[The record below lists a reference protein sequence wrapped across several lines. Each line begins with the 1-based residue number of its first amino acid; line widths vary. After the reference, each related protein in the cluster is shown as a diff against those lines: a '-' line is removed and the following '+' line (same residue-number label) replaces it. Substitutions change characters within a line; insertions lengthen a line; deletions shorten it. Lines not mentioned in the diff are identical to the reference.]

1 MGVQLVSTPAKWDSA
16 SRPMESVF
24 LSTLSPASIPGES
37 NLPIFEIRKPNL
49 FELANAPTLDA
60 EDVIVT
66 GDWSLA
72 NFVAGDYVTITGTAG
87 GTYSGTFRV
96 SKSVNVNIIVIEVTY
111 TSDDTGGL
119 LSRFYRNFVLRS
131 QVTASNDG
139 FNPKTYTLLPNSSG
153 LFVLNPS
160 DYISRTFPSIFTEVF
175 PGTGYAGTGSLLRS
189 VVQSYSANVG
199 EAYDVPTNGIPEF
212 FDPGPAFKI
221 VNSRYVVNS
230 QHPYH
235 EVTADGMEVLRYTD
249 TYDDYIVNNV
259 TTGSA
264 RFLTYG
270 PSDGQQECAAGE
282 DFFLCYLW
290 DGNRNSG
297 LELTVS
303 RYTAAGT
310 FIANS
315 DFAIPIPQLP
325 GALVVNV
332 GLSQLAFTI
341 EANTAYYVVALQNG
355 GDQLITEPFRIT
367 IRTDCGATER
377 RMFWRN
383 GLGGIDQ
390 YTFTAR
396 EDENVEVETRTITK
410 PYMSRDFRYVEW
422 NERAYRTDIK
432 RTYNVW
438 GKPQKWSFNR
448 WLSRSLAESADIVT
462 PILSDTWTKVILEDA
477 TVPSYSTRGGA
488 QRMSLSY
495 RLGVDNRKQQQ

>member
-1 MGVQLVSTPAKWDSA
+1 MGVQLVSQPAKWDSA

-24 LSTLSPASIPGES
+24 LSTLSPASLPGES

-66 GDWSLA
+66 GDWSLS
-72 NFVAGDYVTITGTAG
+72 NFVAGDYVTITDTAG
-87 GTYSGTFRV
+87 SNYIGTFRV
-96 SKSVNVNIIVIEVTY
+96 SKSVNVNIIVIETQY
-111 TSDDTGGL
+111 TIDEAGGL
-119 LSRFYRNFVLRS
+119 LSRFYRNYVMRA

-160 DYISRTFPSIFTEVF
+160 DYLSRTYPSVFTEVF
-175 PGTGYAGTGSLLRS
+175 PGTGFAGIGTFLRS
-189 VVQSYSANVG
+189 VVQAYGVTIG
-199 EAYDVPTNGIPEF
+199 EAYDQPINGIPEF
-212 FDPGPAFKI
+212 FDPGPAFKLVSNRFVI
-221 VNSRYVVNS
+221 NS

-235 EVTADGMEVLRYTD
+235 EVTANGTEVLRYTD
-249 TYDDYIVNNV
+249 TYDNYLVNNA
-259 TTGSA
+259 TTGNA

-270 PSDGQQECAAGE
+270 PTDGQQECAEEE
-282 DFFLCYLW
+282 DFFLVYLW
-290 DGNRNSG
+290 DGNRNDG

-310 FIANS
+310 FIANT
-315 DFAIPIPQLP
+315 DVPMAPPEAP
-325 GALVVNV
+325 GAYVLNV
-332 GLSQLAFTI
+332 GLSQLIGLVEDSAAT
-341 EANTAYYVVALQNG
+341 YRVALQNG
-355 GDQLITEPFRIT
+355 GEQLITEPFTIT
-367 IRTDCGATER
+367 VRRNCTAVSR

-390 YTFTAR
+390 CTFTAR
-396 EDENVEVETRTITK
+396 EDENIDVETRTITK
-410 PYMSRDFRYVEW
+410 PYMDRNFRYVEW
-422 NERAYRTDIK
+422 SERAYRTEVM

-438 GKPQKWSFNR
+438 GEPKLWAFNR

-477 TVPSYSTRGGA
+477 TVPSYSSKGGA
-488 QRMSLSY
+488 QRMSITY